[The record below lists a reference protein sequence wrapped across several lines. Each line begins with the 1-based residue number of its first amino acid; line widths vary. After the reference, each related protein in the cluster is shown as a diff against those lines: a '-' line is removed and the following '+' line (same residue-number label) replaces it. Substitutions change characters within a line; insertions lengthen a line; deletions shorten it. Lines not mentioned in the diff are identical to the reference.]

1 MKANAK
7 LMPVMLVAGVF
18 ALPALARC
26 TNPAGMRSEA
36 TDVQNAVNAGL
47 TPTEWQG
54 RSRKGIT
61 SRALEGRRVL
71 RANGQSLGFIL
82 GVNDIAREVEVQ
94 TSGDPAITVPESE
107 LRVDGGKIYDTGVGR
122 VAMK

>member
-26 TNPAGMRSEA
+26 TNPASMRSEA

-107 LRVDGGKIYDTGVGR
+107 LRVDGGKVYDTGAGR
-122 VAMK
+122 LAMK